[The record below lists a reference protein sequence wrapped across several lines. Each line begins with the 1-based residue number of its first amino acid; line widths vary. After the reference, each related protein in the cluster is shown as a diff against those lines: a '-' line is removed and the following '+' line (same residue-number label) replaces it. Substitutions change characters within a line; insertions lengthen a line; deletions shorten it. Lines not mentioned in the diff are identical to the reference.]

1 MLGSFWSVYEK
12 GLLKTEQLLSIDFI
26 HCAYEGNSNLFFS
39 FFFILYF
46 TVARVISIQTH
57 SHKMLHIGNKA
68 ECITHHRWFRCAN
81 KLKARIFFIS
91 ISRKFHRYGNHLY
104 GISDKQK
111 HKKRSNTSSSSTL
124 PMMYHGITVHLIA

>member
-1 MLGSFWSVYEK
+1 MKRVCWKPNNFWALILYIVRMKE
-12 GLLKTEQLLSIDFI
+12 IRI
-26 HCAYEGNSNLFFS
+26 CFS
-39 FFFILYF
+39 RFYFILYF